1 MNLQANSYQLRFD
14 RSMRFHEIGSP
25 VGRLNASAC
34 APRPESVP
42 GRCRSEQL
50 RPEKN
55 AAPIIMGIYTNRT
68 PGFATDNKTIAKT
81 ATILARGSASSEV
94 SHRG

>member
-1 MNLQANSYQLRFD
+1 
-14 RSMRFHEIGSP
+14 
-25 VGRLNASAC
+25 
-34 APRPESVP
+34 
-42 GRCRSEQL
+42 
-50 RPEKN
+50 
-55 AAPIIMGIYTNRT
+55 MGIYTNRT